1 MYPTDLIGAGKVA
14 RSSGRNAIV
23 HTATRR
29 CDPWHISEQ
38 CQRPE
43 ERQPR
48 RDRPRGVK
56 PGHSA
61 AYRITLRHTQPHHG
75 RAYPVKN
82 VRVVSTHAGHRL
94 GHWRVRTLPQ
104 GRSRT
109 LRLKL
114 NIPARAHG
122 SYCIT
127 TRAAARHTRAVAIRH
142 CITVETA
149 PPQGRG

>member
-1 MYPTDLIGAGKVA
+1 LNGTVVIKYTPPTSTIGLTPPVAPKLHLAVAG
-14 RSSGRNAIV
+14 
-23 HTATRR
+23 
-29 CDPWHISEQ
+29 Q
-38 CQRPE
+38 
-43 ERQPR
+43 
-48 RDRPRGVK
+48 RGVK
-56 PGHSA
+56 PGHTA
-61 AYRITLRHTQPHHG
+61 AYRITLRRTQPHHR
-75 RAYPVKN
+75 RAYAVKN

-94 GHWRVRTLPQ
+94 GHWLVRTLPQ

-127 TRAAARHTRAVAIRH
+127 TRAAARHTRAAAIRH